1 MIELQGLQHI
11 GYAVF
16 AIVIAYS
23 VWVAILFEKNR
34 KHQHTIMQLLEK
46 MQGFENEVDQYRST
60 CKDQMSLIA
69 RLNQEIANLKLEPLT
84 LEKAYKEAMG
94 MLEIMDDKIDML
106 YNLAWELNM
115 EIEAYEILTEDSDE
129 DIDKIITSHVGNIP
143 SKRWRAYVLEIESK
157 EADNGHV

>member
-11 GYAVF
+11 GYVVF

-23 VWVAILFEKNR
+23 VWIAILFEKNR

-46 MQGFENEVDQYRST
+46 LQGFENEVDQYRST

-69 RLNQEIANLKLEPLT
+69 RLNQEINNLKLEPLT
-84 LEKAYKEAMG
+84 LEKAYKEAMD
-94 MLEIMDDKIDML
+94 IINVMDDKIDML

-115 EIEAYEILTEDSDE
+115 EIEAYEILMEDSDEYSNE

-143 SKRWRAYVLEIESK
+143 SKRWRAYVSEESK
-157 EADNGHV
+157 EDK

>member
-11 GYAVF
+11 GYVVF

-46 MQGFENEVDQYRST
+46 LQGFENEVDQYRST

-69 RLNQEIANLKLEPLT
+69 RLNQEINNLKLEPIT
-84 LEKAYKEAMG
+84 LGKAYKEAMDI
-94 MLEIMDDKIDML
+94 MNVMDDKIDML

-115 EIEAYEILTEDSDE
+115 EIEAYESLTEESDE
-129 DIDKIITSHVGNIP
+129 DIDKIIISHVGNIP
-143 SKRWRAYVLEIESK
+143 SKRWRAYVSEESK
-157 EADNGHV
+157 DEK